1 MTSFERLDPL
11 ALAFW
16 VPVLAS
22 IVCGGMIG
30 LERQL
35 RGKPS
40 GIRTCILV
48 CLGTHFFVL
57 LGTTFAGPGAD
68 PTRVLSQ
75 VVSGIG
81 FLGAGVILTREGLLV
96 GVTSAAVIWLLA
108 AIGAAIGLGFTA
120 AAVAVSLVTLVILV
134 GVEAL
139 EKSSLALRQGV
150 HQWAWN
156 PLARRE
162 NNPPRGADE

>member
-1 MTSFERLDPL
+1 MMPLDLLDPFTRE
-11 ALAFW
+11 FW
-16 VPVLAS
+16 IPVLAA
-22 IVCGGMIG
+22 IVCGGIVG

-40 GIRTCILV
+40 GMRTCILV

-57 LGTTFAGPGAD
+57 LGTALEGGDPG
-68 PTRVLSQ
+68 RVLSQ
-75 VVSGIG
+75 VVSGVG
-81 FLGAGVILTREGLLV
+81 FLGAGVILTRDGLLV

-108 AIGAAIGLGFTA
+108 AIGAGIGLGYIT
-120 AAVAVSLVTLVILV
+120 AAVAMAIITVAILV

-150 HQWAWN
+150 HEWAWN
-156 PLARRE
+156 PLARR
-162 NNPPRGADE
+162 NGDPPASDE

>member
-1 MTSFERLDPL
+1 MTPFEALDPL
-11 ALAFW
+11 ALSFW
-16 VPVLAS
+16 VPVLAA
-22 IVCGGMIG
+22 IVCGGIIG

-35 RGKPS
+35 RGKPA
-40 GIRTCILV
+40 GLRTCILV

-57 LGTTFAGPGAD
+57 LGTTFGGGAD
-68 PTRVLSQ
+68 QARVLGQ

-108 AIGAAIGLGFTA
+108 AIGAAIGLGFIP
-120 AAVAVSLVTLVILV
+120 AAVAMAIITVVILV

-150 HQWAWN
+150 HQLVWN
-156 PLARRE
+156 PLARRQKSPE
-162 NNPPRGADE
+162 AVDE

>member
-1 MTSFERLDPL
+1 MLAELDPFSL
-11 ALAFW
+11 EFW
-16 VPVLAS
+16 IPVLAA
-22 IVCGGMIG
+22 IACGGIVG

-35 RGKPS
+35 RGKPA

-57 LGTTFAGPGAD
+57 LGRTLEDQGDA
-68 PTRVLSQ
+68 TRVLSQ
-75 VVSGIG
+75 VVSGVG

-108 AIGAAIGLGFTA
+108 AIGAAIGLGYIA
-120 AAVAVSLVTLVILV
+120 AAVAMALVTVLILV
-134 GVEAL
+134 GVEGL
-139 EKSSLALRQGV
+139 EKSSKALRQGV
-150 HQWAWN
+150 HQWTWN

-162 NNPPRGADE
+162 ESRLGGDE